1 MALLIFLKQP
11 NQAIA
16 IEGDNKLVEK
26 ADLRKVF
33 ALKAQTLEGNTIF
46 IATDNIAYVQEISK
60 EKLIKRKK
68 DFENKQ
74 RQQQQQQGNKILTP
88 NFTIPSKRTQ

>member
-11 NQAIA
+11 NTAIA
-16 IEGDNKLVEK
+16 VDGDNKLVEK

-46 IATDNIAYVQEISK
+46 IATDNIAYIQEISK
-60 EKLIKRKK
+60 EKLIKQKK

-74 RQQQQQQGNKILTP
+74 KQQQQQGNKILRP
-88 NFTIPSKRTQ
+88 NFTIPPGRTQ

>member
-11 NQAIA
+11 NTAIA
-16 IEGDNKLVEK
+16 VDGDNKLIEK

-46 IATDNIAYVQEISK
+46 IATDNIAYIQEISK
-60 EKLIKRKK
+60 EKLIKQKK

-74 RQQQQQQGNKILTP
+74 QQQQQQGNKILRP
-88 NFTIPSKRTQ
+88 NFTIPQGRNQ

>member
-11 NQAIA
+11 NTAIA
-16 IEGDNKLVEK
+16 VEGDNKLVEK

-33 ALKAQTLEGNTIF
+33 ALKAQTLEGNTTF
-46 IATDNIAYVQEISK
+46 IATDNIAYIQEISK
-60 EKLIKRKK
+60 EKLLKRKQAY
-68 DFENKQ
+68 EQKQ
-74 RQQQQQQGNKILTP
+74 KQQQQQGNKILTP

>member
-11 NQAIA
+11 NTAIA
-16 IEGDNKLVEK
+16 VDGDNKLVEK

-33 ALKAQTLEGNTIF
+33 ALKARTLEGNTIF

-60 EKLIKRKK
+60 EKLIKQKK

-74 RQQQQQQGNKILTP
+74 QRQQQQGNKILRP
-88 NFTIPSKRTQ
+88 NFTIPQGRNQ

>member
-11 NQAIA
+11 NTAIA
-16 IEGDNKLVEK
+16 VDGDNKLIEK

-60 EKLIKRKK
+60 EKLIKQKK

-74 RQQQQQQGNKILTP
+74 QQQQQRGNKILRP
-88 NFTIPSKRTQ
+88 NFTIPQGRNQ

>member
-11 NQAIA
+11 NTAIA
-16 IEGDNKLVEK
+16 VDGDNKLVEK

-60 EKLIKRKK
+60 EKLIKQKK

-74 RQQQQQQGNKILTP
+74 QQQQQQGNKILRP
-88 NFTIPSKRTQ
+88 NFTIPQGRNQ

>member
-11 NQAIA
+11 NTAIA
-16 IEGDNKLVEK
+16 VDGDNKLVEK

-33 ALKAQTLEGNTIF
+33 ALKARTLEGNTIF

-60 EKLIKRKK
+60 EKLIKQKK

-74 RQQQQQQGNKILTP
+74 QQQQQQGNKILRP
-88 NFTIPSKRTQ
+88 NFTIPQGRNQ

>member
-11 NQAIA
+11 NTAIA
-16 IEGDNKLVEK
+16 VDGDNKLIEK

-60 EKLIKRKK
+60 EKLIKQKK
-68 DFENKQ
+68 DFDKKQ
-74 RQQQQQQGNKILTP
+74 QQQQQQGNKILRP
-88 NFTIPSKRTQ
+88 NFTIPQGRNQ

>member
-16 IEGDNKLVEK
+16 VEGDNKLVEK
-26 ADLRKVF
+26 SDLRKVF
-33 ALKAQTLEGNTIF
+33 ALKAQTLEGNTTF

-60 EKLIKRKK
+60 EKLLKQKASFDKK
-68 DFENKQ
+68 
-74 RQQQQQQGNKILTP
+74 QQQQQRQGNKIITP
-88 NFTIPSKRTQ
+88 NFTIPSGRTQ

>member
-11 NQAIA
+11 NTAIA
-16 IEGDNKLVEK
+16 VEGDNKLVEK

-33 ALKAQTLEGNTIF
+33 ALKAQTLEGNTTF

-60 EKLIKRKK
+60 EKLL
-68 DFENKQ
+68 KQ
-74 RQQQQQQGNKILTP
+74 KASFDRNQQQQRQQGNKIITP

>member
-11 NQAIA
+11 NTAIA
-16 IEGDNKLVEK
+16 VDGDNKLIEK

-60 EKLIKRKK
+60 EKLIKQKK

-74 RQQQQQQGNKILTP
+74 QRQQQQGSKIIRP
-88 NFTIPSKRTQ
+88 NFTIPQGRNQ

>member
-11 NQAIA
+11 NTAIA
-16 IEGDNKLVEK
+16 VDGDNKLIEK

-60 EKLIKRKK
+60 EKLIKQKK

-74 RQQQQQQGNKILTP
+74 QQQQQQGNKILRP
-88 NFTIPSKRTQ
+88 NFTIPQGRNQ